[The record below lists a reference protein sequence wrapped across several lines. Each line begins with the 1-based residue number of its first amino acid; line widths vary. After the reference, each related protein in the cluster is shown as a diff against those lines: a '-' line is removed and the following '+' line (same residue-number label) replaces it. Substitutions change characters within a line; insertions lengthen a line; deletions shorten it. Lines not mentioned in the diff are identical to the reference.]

1 MNTPEPDQPPAPRP
15 LDELRIHIDAMDREI
30 VELLSRRAELVVEVG
45 ESKRDTKTPIYAP
58 HRERAVLDK
67 IQSLN
72 TGPLSNH
79 TLECIYRELMSGS
92 FSLEQA
98 LRIGYLGP
106 KGSFSHLAA
115 VRHFGSSV
123 DFAEFGAIES
133 VFRAVAANQCDY
145 GLIPYENSTGGSV
158 TDTLDAFQEFDVRVY
173 AEAQIEINHCL
184 LSNVAKER
192 IRRVASRPQALEQ
205 CRHWLA
211 RELPDAELVA
221 MASSSLAVQSVVDAE
236 DAAAIGST
244 LAGSLYGVNVLFDG
258 VQDKP
263 NNVTRFLVIAMQ
275 DALPTGNDKT
285 TISFVTTHDPGALVD
300 VLAVFRDAG
309 INLSH
314 IDKRPSGRE
323 NWQYMFFIDADAHLE
338 DPTMREAISK
348 AGKLCRVFNVHGAY
362 PKAEQVL

>member
-1 MNTPEPDQPPAPRP
+1 MTSDHDSNASTPRP
-15 LDELRIHIDAMDREI
+15 LDELRVHIDDLDRQI
-30 VELLSRRAELVVEVG
+30 VELLGQRAELVVEVG
-45 ESKRDTKTPIYAP
+45 ESKRDTDTPIYAP
-58 HRERAVLDK
+58 HRERAVLDR

-72 TGPLSNH
+72 RGPLSNH

-106 KGSFSHLAA
+106 RGSFSHLAA
-115 VRHFGSSV
+115 VRHFGQSV
-123 DFAEFGAIES
+123 EFAEFGGIDS
-133 VFRAVAANQCDY
+133 VFRAVAGGHCNY
-145 GLIPYENSTGGSV
+145 GLVPYENSTGGSI
-158 TDTLDAFQEFDVRVY
+158 TDTLDAFQEFDVTVY

-184 LSNVAKER
+184 LSNVPAER
-192 IRRVASRPQALEQ
+192 IRRIASRPQAIDQ
-205 CRHWLA
+205 CRQWLE
-211 RELPDAELVA
+211 REFPEAEQVVT
-221 MASSSLAVQSVVDAE
+221 ASSSLAVQSVVDTD
-236 DAAAIGST
+236 DAAAIGSS

-275 DALPTGNDKT
+275 EALPTGNDKT
-285 TISFVTTHDPGALVD
+285 TISFVTTHEPGALVD
-300 VLAVFRDAG
+300 VLGVFRDAG

-323 NWQYMFFIDADAHLE
+323 NWQYMFFIDADAHRE
-338 DPTMREAISK
+338 DPVMREAIERARS
-348 AGKLCRVFNVHGAY
+348 LCRVFNVHGAY